1 MPVRLNAVGAFV
13 RSGLLVIIAT
23 TLIGVAIGVLVG
35 HSTATRYSA
44 SATVM
49 TSISQTQVDA
59 GGYKAVAY
67 LMSRVPEYAR
77 IADSEGFLRFAIQS
91 NGLAIPE
98 RELADA
104 MAVTSPKDSGLVVIS
119 VRSSTPQTA
128 IEQVNALAKA
138 LTTVIPEREDQIPVR
153 ATVVDQAALNSVSSD
168 AMGISENIMYGV
180 AGATLGFVFAAMRV
194 ILRSRRTRDHRIPVG
209 VAT

>member
-128 IEQVNALAKA
+128 IEQVNTLAKA

-180 AGATLGFVFAAMRV
+180 AGATLGFVFTAIRV
-194 ILRSRRTRDHRIPVG
+194 ILRSRRTRDHRVPVG
-209 VAT
+209 AAT

>member
-1 MPVRLNAVGAFV
+1 MRLNAVGAFV

-128 IEQVNALAKA
+128 IEQVNTLAKA

-180 AGATLGFVFAAMRV
+180 AGATLGFVFTAIRV
-194 ILRSRRTRDHRIPVG
+194 ILRSRRTRDHRVPVG
-209 VAT
+209 AAT

>member
-1 MPVRLNAVGAFV
+1 MRLNAVGAFV